1 MHKDSHLIFEAYKSH
16 LNEMATYAK
25 GKLEIPGEKLKNL
38 PGGGYG
44 LGKSATKSGKS
55 IEQIASDLTQKIQA
69 SLFKSEPHKVGNDE
83 YDLYYPGNA
92 MKFKNELTDLIQKE
106 LGLGK
111 TEAGYTS
118 RIVRNLLNVVVH
130 DDETGGGVAKPEKVK
145 AAVAAATTAAT
156 PAVKTETVYEID
168 KAVKIA
174 DKNLRSIVLSLPDED
189 VPEKEI
195 LGILKN
201 AISEHNDK
209 PGIDPV
215 KIKSF
220 DLLDQLKEAG
230 ILKEKQVEKQAAEG
244 EGTGEVET
252 IEDFPEADD
261 AGTAARELGF
271 IGRGR
276 GFDAG
281 GFSFND

>member
-1 MHKDSHLIFEAYKSH
+1 
-16 LNEMATYAK
+16 
-25 GKLEIPGEKLKNL
+25 
-38 PGGGYG
+38 
-44 LGKSATKSGKS
+44 
-55 IEQIASDLTQKIQA
+55 
-69 SLFKSEPHKVGNDE
+69 
-83 YDLYYPGNA
+83 
-92 MKFKNELTDLIQKE
+92 
-106 LGLGK
+106 
-111 TEAGYTS
+111 
-118 RIVRNLLNVVVH
+118 
-130 DDETGGGVAKPEKVK
+130 
-145 AAVAAATTAAT
+145 
-156 PAVKTETVYEID
+156 
-168 KAVKIA
+168 
-174 DKNLRSIVLSLPDED
+174 LSLPDED

-209 PGIDPV
+209 PGIEPV

>member
-44 LGKSATKSGKS
+44 LSKSATKTGKS

-69 SLFKSEPHKVGNDE
+69 TLFKSEPHKVGNEE

-118 RIVRNLLNVVVH
+118 RIVKNLLNVVIH
-130 DDETGGGVAKPEKVK
+130 DEETGGGVAKPEKVE
-145 AAVAAATTAAT
+145 AAVAAATSPSK

-168 KAVKIA
+168 KSVKLS
-174 DKNLRSIVLSLPDED
+174 DKNLRSIILSLPDED

-195 LGILKN
+195 LGILKG
-201 AISEHNDK
+201 AISEYNDK
-209 PGIDPV
+209 PGVEPM

-220 DLLDQLKEAG
+220 DLLDKLREAG
-230 ILKEKQVEKQAAEG
+230 VLKEKQIEKETAEG

-252 IEDFPEADD
+252 IEDFPESDD

-271 IGRGR
+271 VGRGR
-276 GFDAG
+276 GYDAG

>member
-1 MHKDSHLIFEAYKSH
+1 MHKDSHLIFEAYESH

-25 GKLEIPGEKLKNL
+25 GKLEIPDEKLKNL

-44 LGKSATKSGKS
+44 LNKSATKTGKS
-55 IEQIASDLTQKIQA
+55 IEQIVSDLTQKIQVT
-69 SLFKSEPHKVGNDE
+69 LFKSEPHKIGNEE

-118 RIVRNLLNVVVH
+118 RIVKNLLNVVIH
-130 DDETGGGVAKPEKVK
+130 DEETGGGVAKPEKVE
-145 AAVAAATTAAT
+145 AAVTAAT
-156 PAVKTETVYEID
+156 SSSKPTVKIETVYEID
-168 KAVKIA
+168 KSVKLS
-174 DKNLRSIVLSLPDED
+174 DKILRLIILSLPDED

-195 LGILKN
+195 LGILKS
-201 AISEHNDK
+201 AIGEYNDK
-209 PGIDPV
+209 PGVEPI
-215 KIKSF
+215 KIKTF
-220 DLLDQLKEAG
+220 DLLDKLREAG
-230 ILKEKQVEKQAAEG
+230 VLKEKQIEKEAAEG

-252 IEDFPEADD
+252 IEDFPEYDD
-261 AGTAARELGF
+261 AGTAARELGY

-276 GFDAG
+276 GYDPG
-281 GFSFND
+281 GFSFSD